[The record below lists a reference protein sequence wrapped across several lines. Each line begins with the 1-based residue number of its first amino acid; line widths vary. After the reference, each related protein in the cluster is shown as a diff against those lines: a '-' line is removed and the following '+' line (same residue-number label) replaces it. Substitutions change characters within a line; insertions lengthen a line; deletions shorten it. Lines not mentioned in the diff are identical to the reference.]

1 MPQVPY
7 LDVGHPMR
15 RVYIGKV
22 VVNMAV
28 GESGERLAK
37 AAKVLEE
44 LTGQKPSF
52 RKAKR
57 TIKEFGIK
65 RGENIACMA
74 TLRGERAYEF
84 LKKALEAV
92 NFEIPE
98 SSIDEYGNF
107 AFGVREHIYLP
118 GVKYDPSI
126 GIFGFDVIVALER
139 PGFRVMRRR
148 RRRSKVP
155 RHHRVTREEAVE
167 FIEKVLGAKVVKKRR
182 RGPSFAS

>member
-1 MPQVPY
+1 VP
-7 LDVGHPMR
+7 DVPVLETDHPMR
-15 RVYIGKV
+15 RIVIGKV

-28 GESGERLAK
+28 GESGERLAN

-52 RKAKR
+52 RKARK

-65 RGENIACMA
+65 RGENIACMV
-74 TLRGERAYEF
+74 TLRGRRAYEF

-92 NFEIPE
+92 NFTIKE
-98 SSIDEYGNF
+98 SSIDRHGNF
-107 AFGVREHIYLP
+107 AFGVREHIHLP

-139 PGFRVMRRR
+139 PGYRVARRR
-148 RRRSKVP
+148 RKRSKIG
-155 RHHRVTREEAVE
+155 RNHRVTREEAKE
-167 FIEKVLGAKVVKKRR
+167 FLEKVLGVKVV
-182 RGPSFAS
+182 